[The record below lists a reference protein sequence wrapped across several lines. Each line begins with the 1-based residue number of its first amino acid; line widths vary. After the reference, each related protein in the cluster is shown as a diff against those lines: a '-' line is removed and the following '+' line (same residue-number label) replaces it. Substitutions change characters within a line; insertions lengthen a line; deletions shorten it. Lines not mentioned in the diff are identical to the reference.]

1 MICNIARSL
10 LKKSEDV
17 IEFSIVGNGQTF
29 YTDERLVGKKN
40 FILQDSRS
48 PYAGYYSVTFAMVI
62 DGVYKGLIFKDGE
75 SSPNLN
81 FNKFDATSGYQAEVS
96 IDSDTGRIVVGRD
109 KMLQDVTYIIY
120 AW

>member
-10 LKKSEDV
+10 SKRSEDV
-17 IEFSIVGNGQTF
+17 IEFSISGNGQNF

-40 FILQDSRS
+40 FILQDSKG
-48 PYAGYYSVTFAMVI
+48 PYDGYYSVTFAMVI
-62 DGVYKGLIFKDGE
+62 DGVYKGLIFKDGD

-81 FNKFDATSGYQAEVS
+81 FNKFDAPGYQAEVS

-109 KMLQDVTYIIY
+109 RMLQNKTYIIY